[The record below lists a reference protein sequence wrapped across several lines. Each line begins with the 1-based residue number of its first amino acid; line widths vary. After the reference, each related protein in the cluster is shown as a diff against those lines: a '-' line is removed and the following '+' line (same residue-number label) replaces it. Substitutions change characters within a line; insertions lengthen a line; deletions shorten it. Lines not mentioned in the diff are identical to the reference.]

1 MAITKQDFE
10 NGKEFHFE
18 FQESYFEQ
26 VFCFV
31 PELSGDVVG
40 LLQIGEEAYVEKQE
54 EEVISIHTNYAI
66 IQFQKFDRKYT
77 YKLHFQNCNPI

>member
-1 MAITKQDFE
+1 MITKQDFE
-10 NGKEFHFE
+10 NGNEFRFE

-31 PELSGDVVG
+31 PMVSGDVVG
-40 LLQIGEEAYVEKQE
+40 LLQIEEYGDVQKQE
-54 EEVISIHTNYAI
+54 EEVISIHKNNAI
-66 IQFQKFDRKYT
+66 LQFDKFDRKYT

>member
-1 MAITKQDFE
+1 MSITRKDFE
-10 NGKEFHFE
+10 ESNEFRFE
-18 FQESYFEQ
+18 FQESCFEQ

-31 PELSGDVVG
+31 PERSGDVVG
-40 LLQIGEEAYVEKQE
+40 LLQIEEYGDMEKEE